1 MTGSPISDMVPVL
14 LAAGVK
20 LNLCSLERG
29 PRSVKLDHTFFT
41 GYRRNIVA
49 QDEILVSIEVPF
61 TLPVRLVLSK
71 QIILLKRSI
80 DKFFHQF

>member
-1 MTGSPISDMVPVL
+1 MTGSPISDMNPVL
-14 LAAGVK
+14 MAANIK

-29 PRSVKLDHTFFT
+29 YRTVTMDHTFFT

-61 TLPVRLVLSK
+61 TLPVSWRK
-71 QIILLKRSI
+71 
-80 DKFFHQF
+80 